1 MFTFYEE
8 RNFHIPKYVRIFDT
22 TLRDGEQ
29 TPGVALNVEQKL
41 LIAKQLNKLG
51 VDIIEAGF
59 PAATRGEREAVK
71 YIKNQGLSS
80 KICALARCKRND
92 IDAAIDCDVD
102 IIHIFIPTSDIQVKY
117 TIKKSREEILDIVYE
132 NVRYVKDH
140 GFECLFSAMDATRTD
155 IDFLIKVFKT
165 AEEAGADYINI
176 PDTVGIAT
184 PEKMFNLVKKV
195 RENVK
200 IPIDVHCHNDLGLA
214 VANSIASVLA
224 GADGVQVTVNGLGER
239 AGNASLEQVVIILKY
254 VYNIETKVKTE
265 YLYETSKLVERLTG
279 IKLMPNYPIVGEN
292 AFSHE
297 SGIHTHG
304 VIQKPETFEPGIIKP
319 EMVGHRRRI
328 VAGKHSGIHG
338 LEKLIKEMGYDLSKE
353 QIKIIVDR
361 VKELGDKGKK
371 ITEAD
376 LQAIVEDMIGGIK
389 DKKYVELEELA
400 VMTGNKVIPTA
411 SVKIRF
417 KDKTLIGSDTGVGPV
432 DAAIK
437 AIRRVIK
444 EIEDI
449 KLVEYRL
456 EAISGGSDALASVTV
471 ILEDSR
477 GIKSIGRAVRE
488 DIVMASV
495 EAMIQGI
502 NRIFILRERMDRND

>member
-1 MFTFYEE
+1 MFAFYNTEFKPPS
-8 RNFHIPKYVRIFDT
+8 RVRIFDT

-29 TPGVALNVEQKL
+29 TPGVALNIEQKV

-59 PAATRGEREAVK
+59 PAATKGEKEAVK
-71 YIKNQGLSS
+71 VIKKLGLNS
-80 KICALARCKRND
+80 KICGLARCKKED
-92 IDAAIDCDVD
+92 IDTAIDCDVD
-102 IIHIFIPTSDIQVKY
+102 IVHIFIPTSDIQIKY
-117 TIKKSREEILDIVYE
+117 TIKKSKEEILNIISEMVS
-132 NVRYVKDH
+132 YVKEH
-140 GFECLFSAMDATRTD
+140 GVKCLFSAMDATRTD
-155 IDFLIKVFKT
+155 IEFLINVFKV
-165 AEEAGADYINI
+165 AEESKADIINI
-176 PDTVGIAT
+176 PDTVGIAS
-184 PEKMFNLVKKV
+184 PEKMFNIVKLI

-214 VANSIASVLA
+214 VANSVASVLA
-224 GADGVQVTVNGLGER
+224 GADGVQVTINGLGER
-239 AGNASLEQVVIILKY
+239 AGNASLEQVVMILHSL
-254 VYNIETKVKTE
+254 YNIKTNIRTE

-279 IKLMPNYPIVGEN
+279 IKVMPNYPIVGDN

-304 VIQKPETFEPGIIKP
+304 VVQKPETFEPGIVKP
-319 EMVGHRRRI
+319 EMIGHKRRI
-328 VAGKHSGIHG
+328 IAGKHSGIHG
-338 LEKLIKEMGYDLSKE
+338 LEKLLKEMGYELTKE
-353 QIKIIVDR
+353 QVQKVVDR

-371 ITEAD
+371 VTEAD
-376 LQAIVEDMIGGIK
+376 LQAIVEDLIGGLE
-389 DKKYVELEELA
+389 DKRFVELEELA

-411 SVKIRF
+411 SVKIKF
-417 KDKTLIGSDTGVGPV
+417 KDRTLIGSDTGVGPV

-444 EIEDI
+444 EVEDI

-471 ILEDSR
+471 ILEDQR

-502 NRIFILRERMDRND
+502 NRIFLIRERIK

>member
-1 MFTFYEE
+1 MFTFYTEKFSPP
-8 RNFHIPKYVRIFDT
+8 NYVRIFDT

-29 TPGVALNVEQKL
+29 TPGVALNVEQKI

-59 PAATRGEREAVK
+59 PAATKGEKEAVK
-71 YIKNQGLSS
+71 SIKALGLSS
-80 KICALARCKRND
+80 KICALSRCKKED

-102 IIHIFIPTSDIQVKY
+102 IIHIFIPTSDIQIKY
-117 TIKKSREEILDIVYE
+117 TIKKSKEEILNIVYE
-132 NVRYVKDH
+132 SVKYVKEH
-140 GFECLFSAMDATRTD
+140 GFKCLFSAMDATRTD
-155 IDFLIKVFKT
+155 LNFLINVFKT
-165 AEEAGADYINI
+165 AEEAGTDYINI

-184 PEKMFNLVKKV
+184 PEKMFEIVKTIRK
-195 RENVK
+195 NVK
-200 IPIDVHCHNDLGLA
+200 TPIDVHCHNDLGLA

-239 AGNASLEQVVIILKY
+239 AGNASLEQVVTILKY
-254 VYNIETKVKTE
+254 IYGIKTNVKTE

-279 IKLMPNYPIVGEN
+279 VKLMPNYPIVGEN

-304 VIQKPETFEPGIIKP
+304 VVQKPETFEPGIIKP
-319 EMVGHRRRI
+319 EMVGHKRRI
-328 VAGKHSGIHG
+328 VAGKHSGTHG
-338 LEKLIKEMGYDLSKE
+338 LEKILKEMGYELSKE
-353 QIKIIVDR
+353 QIRIVVDR
-361 VKELGDKGKK
+361 VKELGDKGKRV
-371 ITEAD
+371 TEAD
-376 LQAIVEDMIGGIK
+376 LQAIVEDLIGRIQ
-389 DKKYVELEELA
+389 DKKIVELEELA

-411 SVKIRF
+411 SVKIKF
-417 KDKTLIGSDTGVGPV
+417 KDKILIGSDTGVGPV

-437 AIRRVIK
+437 AIRSVIK

-477 GIKSIGRAVRE
+477 GIKATGRAVRE

-502 NRIFILRERMDRND
+502 NRIFALRER